1 MSLDRRH
8 TKVTDLGNDGHDDT
22 VSKQNKKVGSCGLLH
37 KMIDQNAI
45 QNEGATAKQRTADA
59 SLHRLLGADLRDQ
72 LVLPVV
78 PCLKTVASKIVP
90 ICIVVYGRRTVVS
103 LNHGQIGG

>member
-1 MSLDRRH
+1 M
-8 TKVTDLGNDGHDDT
+8 
-22 VSKQNKKVGSCGLLH
+22 
-37 KMIDQNAI
+37 
-45 QNEGATAKQRTADA
+45 
-59 SLHRLLGADLRDQ
+59 
-72 LVLPVV
+72 LPVV